1 MPFEVQVKEAGR
13 VLVAA
18 LQGQLD
24 TRSAPQL
31 EKALEAALAGGKT
44 ELLVDCGRLDFVTS
58 AGLRVLL
65 MTGKRLASVG
75 GRLALCALNPSVKE
89 VFDISGFAAL
99 FPILPARE
107 PALEW
112 LATNV
117 KAAKVSHLA
126 DDLLSRRD
134 GVRKE
139 IRAPIGGGSSSERA
153 ALAAALIKFRP
164 DPGRPKR

>member
-1 MPFEVQVKEAGR
+1 MPFEVQTKEEGK
-13 VLVAA
+13 VLVVA
-18 LQGQLD
+18 LSGQLD

-31 EKALEAALAGGKT
+31 EKALDAPVSAGRT
-44 ELLVDCGRLDFVTS
+44 EILVDCARLDFVTS

-65 MTGKRLASVG
+65 MTGKRVAAAG
-75 GRLALCALNPSVKE
+75 GRLALCALNPSVRE
-89 VFDISGFAAL
+89 VFDISGFANL

-126 DDLLSRRD
+126 DDLLARRES
-134 GVRKE
+134 GRKE
-139 IRAPIGGGSSSERA
+139 GRAAPGAADTERS
-153 ALAAALIKFRP
+153 ALAARLLGGKKPPNER
-164 DPGRPKR
+164 

>member
-1 MPFEVQVKEAGR
+1 MPFEVQTKDEGK
-13 VLVAA
+13 VLVVA
-18 LQGQLD
+18 LAGQLD

-31 EKALEAALAGGKT
+31 EKALDAPVTAGRT
-44 ELLVDCGRLDFVTS
+44 EILVDCARLDFVTS

-65 MTGKRLASVG
+65 MTGKRVAAAG
-75 GRLALCALNPSVKE
+75 GRLALCALNPSVRE
-89 VFDISGFAAL
+89 VFDISGFASL

-126 DDLLSRRD
+126 DDLLARRES
-134 GVRKE
+134 GRKE
-139 IRAPIGGGSSSERA
+139 
-153 ALAAALIKFRP
+153 
-164 DPGRPKR
+164 GRPAHGAADAERSALGARLLGSKKLPPKR